1 MAFDYVIL
9 LVYFEF
15 GGVSLLEYIQTIL
28 ILLFITSVFGYI
40 FVILKEKLYLKNNIV
55 IIDKKIVTPEHL
67 KEADMKEFIL
77 DGIRAKA
84 GDEIKV
90 ITKEKKKYNGIL
102 LGAKKK
108 DKSILMVTHKDE
120 IKVFQIDNIEKFKIL
135 STYGKFFS

>member
-1 MAFDYVIL
+1 M
-9 LVYFEF
+9 
-15 GGVSLLEYIQTIL
+15 
-28 ILLFITSVFGYI
+28 
-40 FVILKEKLYLKNNIV
+40 YLKNNIV
-55 IIDKKIVTPEHL
+55 IIDKKTVTPEHL

-120 IKVFQIDNIEKFKIL
+120 IKVFQIDNIAKFKIL
-135 STYGKFFS
+135 SKYGKFFN